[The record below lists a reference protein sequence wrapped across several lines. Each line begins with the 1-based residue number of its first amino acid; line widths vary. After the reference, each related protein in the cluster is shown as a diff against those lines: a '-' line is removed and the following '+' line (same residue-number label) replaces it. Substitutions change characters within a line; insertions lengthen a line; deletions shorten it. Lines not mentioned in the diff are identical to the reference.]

1 MRSRVLLAAAI
12 LSPAVACTM
21 AGARGGAAAE
31 RPVGFAAR
39 SVFPEPW
46 APAAGLREAAGRTR
60 TPRAPNASPGIPT
73 PAVEPASSRA
83 AADAAQGS
91 PGMVH
96 PGTSVRRDLCLS
108 ISVGPG
114 AAYECGDLRLVHAL
128 PTARVLN
135 AARTPVL
142 VYNSA
147 HARPAPVFSF
157 NLQMVAGSIPSSVT
171 AIVRVGPVG
180 GPLVQQAT
188 KSWPDPGWSQG
199 GPWRFSV
206 GYDASAQA
214 TGVYAYQVEVLGAY
228 GGMQSLAVYTGEMV
242 VVNRSG
248 SPLGTGWG
256 LAGVEQLHW
265 LSDGGRALVVGGD
278 GSTRV
283 YAPAAPNILV
293 AQAVDRPDTLHRAT
307 VGGEPHA
314 YRRLPNGSRVWY
326 DPAGRHYATITR
338 VGHRTGFDYDVL
350 NRVIR
355 IQLPSG
361 AAGLSGGAYILT
373 YDDQTGGGR
382 LASVC
387 AMTPG
392 GACRTTTLQYALGGR
407 RVTGITDPDGTRV
420 QFGYQGAEPLVRSRK
435 DRRSAT
441 TAFAYDPALRLS
453 EASLPVAAAGYT
465 IRQGFSAA
473 ETAGWSASVPAASAY
488 TAYDGPRT
496 DVADHTHF
504 WVDRWGA
511 PTRIRDALGYETS
524 LARGD
529 ARFPALVTRVDAP
542 GGLAT
547 LAWYNARGN
556 ADSTKVLDP
565 LGDGRNAVTRYTYD
579 DAWPDFLARTVLPT
593 GEVAEADYDAQT
605 GNRLWQQVGPSIT
618 RRVHFGYNG
627 LGQVTTIQEPG
638 AATPTR
644 LYYDPVM
651 GNLEQVFTP
660 LGHQTVYYGDGFG
673 RDTLVRSQIEG
684 SLFARQLTRYKP
696 GTDLVEYARSDAPA
710 INGAPA
716 QAVEVTNT
724 YDEEG
729 NLRSLSRVPIPDD
742 GGAGPVST
750 TWRYDVA
757 GRKVAEVNGPGIDST
772 TYDPAGNP
780 VAHRT
785 RRGSVI
791 HMQYDALGRLTQ
803 RVLPS
808 VTYERVSCIPHAQP
822 LGCGSRRFP
831 FYASNSAGGL
841 VIPAD
846 TATFQYD
853 AMGRMLAA
861 HNRDARVSR
870 TYYPGGL
877 LRTDTLRIRRYV
889 PYDVVTSGGGGPGGG
904 IVPTSTGPGTPTQV
918 NGRMGHPYA
927 PPRAG
932 GGVTIQALPGEP
944 YPDGDFTAH
953 VYGLQYTYDLSG
965 RRTVLG
971 YPANLAPTGS
981 GAGTTATYGY
991 DPETGE
997 LRTVTDVFGRQYGF
1011 SYDARGRPIGTTFP
1025 GQGQETRGYDD
1036 DGRLTSRYE
1045 TAQSGTVMLHQYAL
1059 GYDARGKVLSVTG
1072 GTASGAQQIET
1083 RYSGLGMVVSTD
1095 WSRGGTAGRL
1105 VEQYQV
1111 DALENVQQKFER
1123 SPLGVETTSRQ
1134 EHLPGTHQLRAVYG
1148 ERVLAAGGGGIYVQ
1162 DPDTLHQRYD
1172 QAGQVRFGVHRRYTT
1187 TNSQN
1192 GLQHNL
1198 AYWMEAASFYGA
1210 DDKLHVY
1217 QQYEQSAGSGWRGTG
1232 TYEEHRY
1239 DALGRRVLSRA
1250 REDDL
1255 DLCAEDCVSTI
1266 TRYVWDG
1273 DQLLHE
1279 LKANG
1284 AHSLTQSALQHES
1297 SSGRHTGKVLYTH
1310 GGGLDQPLGVYR
1322 EGYANEYGWAGIFLV
1337 VPHVN
1342 WRGRFDAGTYPAGV
1356 AAGVDD
1362 RWPGEDDRVFHN
1374 GGGSTGRGD
1383 WLGGLLNEQMDASG
1397 LMYRRNRYYDPQTGR
1412 FTQEDPIGIA
1422 GGLNVYGYA
1431 AGDPVSYSDP
1441 YGLSATCNPPTP
1453 ECVVMGHLRAAW
1465 DGLSDRA
1472 DATRRWLVREGT
1484 IQLATMGA
1492 GTTLRIT
1499 SLAAREARIL
1509 QPLSTRMFNQLKSVD
1524 SRHLEIAR
1532 RELRGV
1538 VTGWDHV
1545 TEVREAAQGL
1555 RNTITSLRGF
1565 LQNPNI
1571 SDDARRFATDLLR
1584 RASRGADRAERA
1596 LSP

>member
-1 MRSRVLLAAAI
+1 MLLAAAV
-12 LSPAVACTM
+12 LSSVAAYTLIGAPGDA
-21 AGARGGAAAE
+21 AGRPGPGAADPLGLA
-31 RPVGFAAR
+31 AAR
-39 SVFPEPW
+39 PGLEAAP
-46 APAAGLREAAGRTR
+46 PAAGAPTAAV
-60 TPRAPNASPGIPT
+60 PIHPLAH
-73 PAVEPASSRA
+73 PA
-83 AADAAQGS
+83 QTT

-108 ISVGPG
+108 ISVGAG

-199 GPWRFSV
+199 GTWRFAV
-206 GYDASAQA
+206 GYDASSQA

-242 VVNRSG
+242 VVNRSN
-248 SPLGTGWG
+248 SPLGAGWG
-256 LAGVEQLHW
+256 VAGVEQLVW
-265 LSDGGRALVVGGD
+265 LSGGTRALVIGGD

-283 YAPAAPNILV
+283 YGPAASGPLV
-293 AQAVDRPDTLHRAT
+293 AQAVDRPDTLHRVT

-314 YRRLPNGSRVWY
+314 YRRLPNGSRVWF
-326 DPAGRHYATITR
+326 DHAGRHYRTETR
-338 VGHRTGFDYDVL
+338 VGHRTGFDYGQEGRL
-350 NRVIR
+350 IR
-355 IQLPSG
+355 IVLPSG
-361 AAGLSGGAYILT
+361 AAGLAGGAYVFT
-373 YDDQTGGGR
+373 YDDQNGGGR

-387 AMTPG
+387 ALSPG
-392 GACRTTTLQYALGGR
+392 GACRTTTPQYALGGR
-407 RVTGITDPDGTRV
+407 RVTGITDPDGTSV
-420 QFGYQGAEPLVRSRK
+420 QFGYQGAETLVRSRT
-435 DRRSAT
+435 DRRGAVTS
-441 TAFAYDPALRLS
+441 FAYDPAFRLR
-453 EASLPVAAAGYT
+453 EASLPVPAAGYT

-473 ETAGWSASVPAASAY
+473 EAAGWTASVPAAVAY

-511 PTRIRDALGYETS
+511 PTRIRDALGSETS
-524 LARGD
+524 LTRGD

-542 GGLAT
+542 DGLAT

-556 ADSTKVLDP
+556 VDSTKVLDP
-565 LGDGRNAVTRYTYD
+565 LGDGRNAVTRYAYD

-593 GEVAEADYDAQT
+593 GEVTEADYDAQT
-605 GNRLWQQVGPSIT
+605 GNRLWQQAGPSST
-618 RRVHFGYNG
+618 RRVHFGYNA
-627 LGQVTTIQEPG
+627 LGQVITIQEPG
-638 AATPTR
+638 AANPTR
-644 LYYDPVM
+644 LYYDAVM

-660 LGHQTVYYGDGFG
+660 LGHQTVYYADGFG
-673 RDTLVRSQIEG
+673 RDTLVRTQIEG
-684 SLFARQLTRYKP
+684 SLFTRQVTRYKP
-696 GTDLVEYARSDAPA
+696 GTDLVEFTRGDAPA
-710 INGAPA
+710 LNGAAA
-716 QAVEVTNT
+716 QAVEVTSH

-729 NLRSLSRVPIPDD
+729 NLRSLSRVPVPDD
-742 GGAGPVST
+742 GGTGPVST
-750 TWRYDVA
+750 SWRYDIA
-757 GRKVAEVNGPGIDST
+757 GRRVAEVNGPGVDST
-772 TYDPAGNP
+772 FYDPAGNP

-791 HMQYDALGRLTQ
+791 AMQYDALGRLTQ

-808 VTYERVSCIPHAQP
+808 VTYDRVSCIPYAQP
-822 LGCGSRRFP
+822 IGCNSRRFP
-831 FYASNSAGGL
+831 FYASNGAGAL

-846 TATFQYD
+846 TSTFQYD

-889 PYDVVTSGGGGPGGG
+889 PYDVVASTGGGPGGGGGGG
-904 IVPTSTGPGTPTQV
+904 IVPTSTGPGTPAQV
-918 NGRMGHPYA
+918 NGRMGHRYA

-932 GGVTIQALPGEP
+932 GGVVIQALPGEP
-944 YPDGDFTAH
+944 YPDADFTTH
-953 VYGLQYTYDLSG
+953 VYGLRYTYDLSG
-965 RRTVLG
+965 RRTGLG
-971 YPANLAPTGS
+971 YPANLVPTEP

-1011 SYDARGRPIGTTFP
+1011 SYDARGRPTGSTFP

-1036 DGRLTSRYE
+1036 DGRMTSRLE
-1045 TAQSGTVMLHQYAL
+1045 TLQSGSVLLHQYAL
-1059 GYDARGKVLSVTG
+1059 GYDARGKAVSVTG
-1072 GTASGAQQIET
+1072 GTASGAQQIDT

-1095 WSRGGTAGRL
+1095 WSRGGTAGRI

-1111 DALENVQQKFER
+1111 DALENVQQKYER
-1123 SPLGVETTSRQ
+1123 SPLGVERTTRQ

-1148 ERVLAAGGGGIYVQ
+1148 ERVLAAGGGIYVQ

-1187 TNSQN
+1187 SNSQN

-1198 AYWMEAASFYGA
+1198 TYWMEAASFYGA

-1217 QQYEQSAGSGWRGTG
+1217 QQYEQSGGSGWRSTG

-1255 DLCAEDCVSTI
+1255 DLCSEDCVSTI

-1297 SSGRHTGKVLYTH
+1297 TSGRQTGRVLYTH
-1310 GGGLDQPLGVYR
+1310 GGGIDQPLGVYR

-1337 VPHVN
+1337 VPHAN
-1342 WRGRFDAGTYPAGV
+1342 WRGRFDLGTYPMGV
-1356 AAGVDD
+1356 APGVDD
-1362 RWPGEDDRVFHN
+1362 RWPGEDDRVFH
-1374 GGGSTGRGD
+1374 STPSAPAGRGD
-1383 WLGGLLNEQMDASG
+1383 WLGGLLNEQVDASG

-1441 YGLSATCNPPTP
+1441 YGLCPESMLAADGTCPLTAEQYEVAYAAAGNMSAET
-1453 ECVVMGHLRAAW
+1453 AALW
-1465 DGLSDRA
+1465 TGLL
-1472 DATRRWLVREGT
+1472 DAGQVRG
-1484 IQLATMGA
+1484 G
-1492 GTTLRIT
+1492 
-1499 SLAAREARIL
+1499 SLAPNRFAEARWKADGTSTVVVNMTSDVNIL
-1509 QPLSTRMFNQLKSVD
+1509 DPVRIPGDVAFHGAHEVGHVLQNVSDAARPALWSLSAD
-1524 SRHLEIAR
+1524 
-1532 RELRGV
+1532 RGV
-1538 VTGWDHV
+1538 VGTV
-1545 TEVREAAQGL
+1545 VRSALELSADAYACANAVGL
-1555 RNTITSLRGF
+1555 VFS
-1565 LQNPNI
+1565 
-1571 SDDARRFATDLLR
+1571 
-1584 RASRGADRAERA
+1584 ASVCN
-1596 LSP
+1596 